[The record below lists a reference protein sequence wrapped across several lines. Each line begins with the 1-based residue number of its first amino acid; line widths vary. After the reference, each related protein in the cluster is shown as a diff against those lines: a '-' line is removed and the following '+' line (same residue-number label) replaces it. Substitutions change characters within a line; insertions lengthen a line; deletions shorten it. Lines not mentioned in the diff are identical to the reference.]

1 MRHGR
6 VAGMKLRDGPVRR
19 QVREQ
24 PWAALGSPGLIG
36 CGLSKPFLRGSKEMR
51 RQRKVRTSVTFFTSR
66 RFCLTVGNGHRRL
79 PDFEDPISTEGG
91 DTSVVCPRC
100 EA

>member
-51 RQRKVRTSVTFFTSR
+51 RGVPDGRHLGTGVPDAVVESTSAKRTDGMDITKFYG
-66 RFCLTVGNGHRRL
+66 CLT
-79 PDFEDPISTEGG
+79 
-91 DTSVVCPRC
+91 
-100 EA
+100 